1 MSTSEPLSNLGSTSS
16 APGISSGGGNWD
28 VFDER
33 NAVHSEPPHSGRV
46 LQRINYYRRIFSAYL
61 GSGKSQLT
69 FWHDIPE
76 VNPNARP
83 GELGEYYMPFTAK
96 ANYQGPCDSRGIPML
111 DYRGAI
117 GLQYNPIAIA
127 QYGLGN
133 YNLYRRAGDTAKRQ
147 RFLQMADWMVGNLER
162 NRANLWLW
170 MHKFDWEYRETLRK
184 PWYSALAQGQGVSL
198 LVRAYQETGDG
209 QYMEAANRAF
219 DSFRVGVRDGG
230 VTYVDDQERTWFEE
244 YIVWPPTHILNG
256 FIWATWGVYDYTLAT
271 NDSAA
276 RELFDRAV
284 HTLSSAL
291 SSFDTGFWSL
301 YERSGTLLP
310 MLASRFYHALHIV
323 QLKVMFMLTG
333 DPEFAR
339 FAERWETYSH
349 ASWNKSRAF
358 AGKALFKLLYY

>member
-1 MSTSEPLSNLGSTSS
+1 MLEEHSPAHSDPSHSN
-16 APGISSGGGNWD
+16 W
-28 VFDER
+28 
-33 NAVHSEPPHSGRV
+33 V
-46 LQRINYYRRIFSAYL
+46 LRRINYYRRIFSAYM

-69 FWHDIPE
+69 FWHDVPE

-96 ANYQGPCDSRGIPML
+96 ANYQGPCDSCGIPML

-133 YNLYRRAGDTAKRQ
+133 YNLYRRTGDPEKRQ
-147 RFLQMADWMVGNLER
+147 RFLEMADWMANNLER
-162 NRANLWLW
+162 NHAKLWMW

-198 LVRAYQETGDG
+198 LVRAYQETGERR
-209 QYMEAANRAF
+209 YMEAADRAF
-219 DSFRVGVRDGG
+219 ASFRVGVHDGG
-230 VTYVDDQERTWFEE
+230 VTYVDQQGHTWFEE
-244 YIVWPPTHILNG
+244 YIVSPPTHILNG
-256 FIWATWGVYDYTLAT
+256 FIWASWGIHDYALAT

-276 RELFDRAV
+276 RELFDRSV
-284 HTLSSAL
+284 CTLSGAL
-291 SSFDTGFWSL
+291 PRFDTGFWSL

-310 MLASRFYHALHIV
+310 MLASKFYHALHIV
-323 QLKVMFMLTG
+323 QLRVMFMLTG
-333 DPEFAR
+333 DPQFAR
-339 FAERWETYSH
+339 FAEQWETYSLS
-349 ASWNKSRAF
+349 SWNKSRAF